1 MNKYHYII
9 SFMAGVFFMALGG
22 CEESTI
28 NYSHAKHS
36 ERGLKDCNT
45 CHAYSEDLT
54 PKWPKMAKC
63 LTCHIKN
70 YDTNHPESCLLCHTR
85 PGATINVRHNIP
97 KKYRDLKFAH
107 KIHLENKVE
116 CNQCHEHI
124 EESNDVTP
132 PGLIPDMF
140 GNCVPCHKKRG
151 AEKLACSVCHK
162 NIKNN
167 RMPLYHEDRWVKHED
182 PRWIQRHG
190 SEFYYNQD
198 YCKRC
203 HNDLDWCV
211 NCHQEQK
218 PKSHNNAW
226 RGKTHGFAAS
236 WERKKC
242 SACHQEDFC
251 ERCHSSTK
259 PANHTASWSGAKHG
273 STALWESKNC
283 RVCHQEDFCVHCH
296 TSTRPS
302 NHTAVW
308 GGKGTANRHCLNCH
322 LPVPAFTCAICHT
335 NTEHPSAPD
344 TVHKNGD
351 YSSQRGCTTCHDKGR
366 GSSPHDNPR
375 LVGVECKVCH
385 KE

>member
-1 MNKYHYII
+1 MARLATTLLKVAERPNSYWLPMNKYFYII
-9 SFMAGVFFMALGG
+9 SFMAGVFLMALGG

-28 NYSHAKHS
+28 NYSHARHS

-45 CHAYSEDLT
+45 CHTYNEDLT

-63 LTCHIKN
+63 LECHIKN

-151 AEKLACSVCHK
+151 AEKLACNVCHK

-182 PRWIQRHG
+182 LRWIQRHG

-226 RGKTHGFAAS
+226 RRKTHGFAAS

-251 ERCHSSTK
+251 VRCHTGTK
-259 PANHTASWSGAKHG
+259 PLSHTVS
-273 STALWESKNC
+273 
-283 RVCHQEDFCVHCH
+283 
-296 TSTRPS
+296 
-302 NHTAVW
+302 W
-308 GGKGTANRHCLNCH
+308 GGTKTRNRHCLNCH
-322 LPVPAFTCAICHT
+322 LPVSSSSCGVCHPSP
-335 NTEHPSAPD
+335 EHPSAPNTPHIENDYNHPGGCPDCHAGGRKGAPKHDD
-344 TVHKNGD
+344 T
-351 YSSQRGCTTCHDKGR
+351 
-366 GSSPHDNPR
+366 R
-375 LVGVECKVCH
+375 LIGIGCKVCH
-385 KE
+385 N